1 MVIKIMVIILIP
13 IIVDVMIAMMM
24 TITLIA
30 TKQVKNFMDG
40 AGIKEIWTSGRLC
53 DAEVLYF
60 YSCWKLQN
68 IQNLK
73 NQVSG
78 CEADH
83 YKPLNINGWFWA
95 STLVKVSSGSSLT
108 FSPVPATS
116 SSRSS
121 PPLLAL
127 PTSPS

>member
-1 MVIKIMVIILIP
+1 MMVIKIMVIILIP

-60 YSCWKLQN
+60 YSCWEIAKVS
-68 IQNLK
+68 NLK
-73 NQVSG
+73 KSG
-78 CEADH
+78 
-83 YKPLNINGWFWA
+83 
-95 STLVKVSSGSSLT
+95 
-108 FSPVPATS
+108 
-116 SSRSS
+116 
-121 PPLLAL
+121 
-127 PTSPS
+127 